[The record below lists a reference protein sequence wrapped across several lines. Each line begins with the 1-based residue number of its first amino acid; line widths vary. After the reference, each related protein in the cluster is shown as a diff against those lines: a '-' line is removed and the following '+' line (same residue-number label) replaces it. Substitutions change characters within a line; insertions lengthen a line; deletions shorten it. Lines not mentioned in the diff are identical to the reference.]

1 MTATLPE
8 LSTRTLRNAPA
19 SPVRR
24 QPVTRAVRR
33 APQGTRQPVPLT
45 SVPPTR
51 TPGPVADR
59 RGPVKGDQRV
69 HVATPRLELSTKPA
83 ALVLR
88 AARLSGPLFRDDAAE
103 RTGLSISTVNRQV
116 SALLKAGLIRERADL
131 APSGAIGRP
140 RLPFEVNISEFLT
153 LGSQTAIR
161 TRAPSAIRAFMGLDH
176 KAPNP

>member
-69 HVATPRLELSTKPA
+69 HVATPRLS
-83 ALVLR
+83 
-88 AARLSGPLFRDDAAE
+88 S
-103 RTGLSISTVNRQV
+103 
-116 SALLKAGLIRERADL
+116 
-131 APSGAIGRP
+131 
-140 RLPFEVNISEFLT
+140 
-153 LGSQTAIR
+153 
-161 TRAPSAIRAFMGLDH
+161 
-176 KAPNP
+176 